1 MLSVANVYFRDL
13 EHIWGIVLQ
22 AGFFLAPVFLSMD
35 IYPPSIRHILVFNP
49 MTLVIDMVHNIVL
62 YNHMPSVGAF
72 GYLAV
77 VSLAILG
84 LGYMI
89 FKKFES
95 KAIEIL

>member
-1 MLSVANVYFRDL
+1 
-13 EHIWGIVLQ
+13 
-22 AGFFLAPVFLSMD
+22 MD
-35 IYPPSIRHILVFNP
+35 FYPPATRHILVFNP
-49 MTLVIDMVHNIVL
+49 LTLIIDMAHNIVV
-62 YNHMPSVGAF
+62 YGHPPSIGAF

-77 VSLAILG
+77 TSLAILG

>member
-1 MLSVANVYFRDL
+1 MFVSIQAPLAEKKLR
-13 EHIWGIVLQ
+13 
-22 AGFFLAPVFLSMD
+22 AGFFLAPIFLSME

-49 MTLVIDMVHNIVL
+49 MTLVIDMAHNIVL

-72 GYLAV
+72 GYLGV

-84 LGYMI
+84 LGYVI

-95 KAIEIL
+95 KAIEIV